1 MRMSKVR
8 VAVLRGGLSD
18 EYAVSMQTGASILK
32 HIDRTRFDPLDI
44 VITRT
49 GEWLL
54 NGKTC
59 LPENILHCVD
69 VVLIGLH
76 GTYGEDGTLQRLLD
90 RYGVPYTGS
99 RAFASGVAMNKVLTK
114 RYLKDTG
121 IKLAPH
127 TQVSKDSYY
136 ELASV
141 AERIADTFGPEYVI
155 KPISSGS
162 SVDTMIVKEKKLL
175 EQALR
180 NALSRF
186 DEVMVEMRI
195 KGREAT
201 CGVIERYRETPY
213 YALPPVEIIVP
224 ERVEFFDQAVKY
236 DGTTQELCPSSFN
249 KRIKQEI
256 EDAARLVHQTLDLS
270 QYSRSDFIVAP
281 DGVYFLEV
289 NTLPGLTSESLMPK
303 AISAVGGTYKD
314 FITHLLTDAQQQ
326 FCRIRL

>member
-1 MRMSKVR
+1 MSKVR

-18 EYAVSMQTGASILK
+18 EYAVSMQTGASVLK

-44 VITRT
+44 VITRN

-54 NGKTC
+54 EGKVC
-59 LPENILHCVD
+59 LPENMLHCID

-76 GTYGEDGTLQRLLD
+76 GAYGEDGTLQRLLD

-99 RAFASGVAMNKVLTK
+99 HAFASGIAMNKVLTK

-127 TQVSKDSYY
+127 IQVSKDSYY
-136 ELASV
+136 ELAHV
-141 AERIADTFGPEYVI
+141 TERIAETFGPEYVV
-155 KPISSGS
+155 KPISAGS
-162 SVDTMIVKEKKLL
+162 SVGTMIVKDKKMLQ
-175 EQALR
+175 QALR
-180 NALSRF
+180 DALSRF

-195 KGREAT
+195 NGREAT
-201 CGVIERYRETPY
+201 CGVIERYRDTAY
-213 YALPPVEIIVP
+213 YTLPPVEIIVP
-224 ERVEFFDQAVKY
+224 ERAEFFDYTVKY
-236 DGTTQELCPSSFN
+236 DGTTEELCPSSFN
-249 KRIKQEI
+249 KKIKQEI
-256 EDAARLVHQTLDLS
+256 EDAAQLVHRTLNLS

-303 AISAVGGTYKD
+303 AIRAVGGTYKD

-326 FCRIRL
+326 FCRNRL